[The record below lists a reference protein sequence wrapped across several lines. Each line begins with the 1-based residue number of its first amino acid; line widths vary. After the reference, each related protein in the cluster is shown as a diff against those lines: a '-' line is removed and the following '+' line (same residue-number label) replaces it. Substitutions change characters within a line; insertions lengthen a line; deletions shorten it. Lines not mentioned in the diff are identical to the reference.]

1 VIRVGYS
8 RLASSLNEHG
18 ITPADAVTRYTRGWQ
33 AEARRAES
41 PGGRLACLPSEALA
55 LRAAA
60 LLLLLHSAPLTHP
73 VLHPHLLPPS
83 LHIDMDTVLAATADY
98 DHHGGRRK

>member
-33 AEARRAES
+33 AEAPRAES

-55 LRAAA
+55 LHGAA
-60 LLLLLHSAPLTHP
+60 LLLLHSAPLTHP

-83 LHIDMDTVLAATADY
+83 LHTDTDTVLAATADY